1 MHKSKIKIKPKPS
14 KLFMYER
21 LYEDLKEMKKK
32 YKIFSITEFACGVS
46 NLLDPIKPSYYQG
59 IDLRKKTITES
70 KNKNKNK
77 NYNFFVGNMLNF
89 KSKKKTS
96 LGMCIQTFGI
106 NVDFDNKI
114 LLKSLNNLNKHIL
127 KNGSIIF
134 NMSNELYIK
143 NKKMI
148 DDFCYNNYLQVN
160 NINYGLFNE
169 RYSYRLTRI
178 LINIEKFFLLK
189 LKLKK
194 YVYIKCINKKSPYK
208 TKSLN
213 HKLF

>member
-1 MHKSKIKIKPKPS
+1 
-14 KLFMYER
+14 
-21 LYEDLKEMKKK
+21 
-32 YKIFSITEFACGVS
+32 
-46 NLLDPIKPSYYQG
+46 
-59 IDLRKKTITES
+59 
-70 KNKNKNK
+70 
-77 NYNFFVGNMLNF
+77 
-89 KSKKKTS
+89 
-96 LGMCIQTFGI
+96 
-106 NVDFDNKI
+106 
-114 LLKSLNNLNKHIL
+114 
-127 KNGSIIF
+127 
-134 NMSNELYIK
+134 
-143 NKKMI
+143 MI